1 MRLTTRRSVSVRYV
15 TAATL
20 GFGHNKAMSKFN
32 LQRYTA
38 SERRAEAEIDKYL
51 RKVNR
56 RGSVKILE
64 ELRKLSA

>member
-1 MRLTTRRSVSVRYV
+1 MRYV
-15 TAATL
+15 TAAYL
-20 GFGHNKAMSKFN
+20 GFEHNKAMSKFN
-32 LQRYTA
+32 LQRYTV

-56 RGSVKILE
+56 RGSVNILE

>member
-1 MRLTTRRSVSVRYV
+1 
-15 TAATL
+15 
-20 GFGHNKAMSKFN
+20 MSKFN
-32 LQRYTA
+32 LQRYTV

-56 RGSVKILE
+56 GGGVNILE

>member
-1 MRLTTRRSVSVRYV
+1 MP
-15 TAATL
+15 

-32 LQRYTA
+32 LQHYTA

-56 RGSVKILE
+56 RGSVNILE

>member
-1 MRLTTRRSVSVRYV
+1 MRYV

-32 LQRYTA
+32 LQRYTV

-56 RGSVKILE
+56 RGSVNILE